1 MNCNKLNRMC
11 NEQEGSR
18 KIHAHCAPAHH
29 HRTHLCEHWTVC
41 TSQCSHKINHSTCIC
56 VPKKQ
61 WIRRKWCVLFGMTF
75 TLCFSCLWFSRVVSF
90 FTQFTVKTKPVRF
103 FFRSGECVFVC
114 EWAKIVFLCFLVAVC
129 YSVVRYSV
137 MLCVSRH
144 LKIATK
150 CLIILFNRTVVF
162 CFVRSA
168 LLDLIRLNWN
178 GNSFQ
183 WIFCLV
189 NACFNIMHLTHQS
202 DRCDKI
208 PVHAMC
214 PSQKLKPFTNNRK
227 FMMKNSSNRHSNGQ
241 KATEIRKIW
250 KI

>member
-1 MNCNKLNRMC
+1 MVCPVWHDVHVVFFLLMVFACSLSFYSIYRKNKT
-11 NEQEGSR
+11 
-18 KIHAHCAPAHH
+18 CAVF
-29 HRTHLCEHWTVC
+29 L
-41 TSQCSHKINHSTCIC
+41 S
-56 VPKKQ
+56 
-61 WIRRKWCVLFGMTF
+61 IRRVCV
-75 TLCFSCLWFSRVVSF
+75 
-90 FTQFTVKTKPVRF
+90 
-103 FFRSGECVFVC
+103 CVWMS
-114 EWAKIVFLCFLVAVC
+114 EIVFLCFLVAVC

-162 CFVRSA
+162 CCVRSA

-202 DRCDKI
+202 DWCDKI
-208 PVHAMC
+208 PIHAMY

-241 KATEIRKIW
+241 KATETRKIW